1 MTTAERAHAGSYNFN
16 PVRRELLA
24 SVLWDDQLISADH
37 DFTFFGKIQRHNG
50 NLFTADIFPDVQLR
64 PVGKRK
70 DADALAFIDPAVKEV
85 PQLWPLIFRVPL
97 AKGIAKGKNALLG
110 ARLFLIPARSADC
123 SVNSILRQR
132 IEQGLGLEQGA
143 AFAWAQ
149 PERISAHRDG
159 LMIGMDYQL
168 HAQFAAGPIAKLAHF
183 PEFISS
189 IDMHERKGNR
199 SWIKCFLGQTK
210 HDRRVFADGIQESR
224 AGKLCRRFTK
234 NIDALGFK
242 SIKMGQ
248 IIVAHDYSRP
258 DHVRKLRILGKSLRA
273 FPE

>member
-1 MTTAERAHAGSYNFN
+1 MATAERAHAGSYDFYPIRRKPLA
-16 PVRRELLA
+16 PVLGN
-24 SVLWDDQLISADH
+24 DQLISTNH
-37 DFTFFGKIQRHNG
+37 DFAFFGKIQWHNG
-50 NLFTADIFPDVQLR
+50 NLFTADIFPDIQLR

-132 IEQGLGLEQGA
+132 IEQGFGLEQGA
-143 AFAWAQ
+143 AFARAQ

-159 LMIGMDYQL
+159 LMISVDDQL
-168 HAQFAAGPIAKLAHF
+168 HAQFAAGPIAKLDHF
-183 PEFISS
+183 TEFISS

-199 SWIKCFLGQTK
+199 SW
-210 HDRRVFADGIQESR
+210 
-224 AGKLCRRFTK
+224 
-234 NIDALGFK
+234 
-242 SIKMGQ
+242 
-248 IIVAHDYSRP
+248 
-258 DHVRKLRILGKSLRA
+258 
-273 FPE
+273 